1 MVRGRR
7 EILIFN
13 AGELRHQGRFARA
26 EEAAQY
32 RNRQRALAGSFHAL
46 GRGLDGFEQVRVL
59 SFLLL
64 RAVRVRVGMV
74 VGHFRSFGV
83 LLAVVWVRGA
93 ICSHA
98 IISAINLISAV

>member
-1 MVRGRR
+1 MIRGRR

-32 RNRQRALAGSFHAL
+32 RNRQWTFARRLHGL

-59 SFLLL
+59 IFLLL
-64 RAVRVRVGMV
+64 RAVRVRVGMA
-74 VGHFRSFGV
+74 VGHNCCFGV
-83 LLAVVWVRGA
+83 L
-93 ICSHA
+93 
-98 IISAINLISAV
+98 